1 MGLKDEGDVFDVQ
14 CTDPLNVFPIQDTYA
29 IRSGI
34 NLDKRRRAQSATKKV
49 EYVWN
54 YLWSTKAQKSV

>member
-1 MGLKDEGDVFDVQ
+1 MKDKGDVFDVQ

-34 NLDKRRRAQSATKKV
+34 NLDKGRSAQNATKKV
-49 EYVWN
+49 EYIWN
-54 YLWSTKAQKSV
+54 DLRSTKAQKSV